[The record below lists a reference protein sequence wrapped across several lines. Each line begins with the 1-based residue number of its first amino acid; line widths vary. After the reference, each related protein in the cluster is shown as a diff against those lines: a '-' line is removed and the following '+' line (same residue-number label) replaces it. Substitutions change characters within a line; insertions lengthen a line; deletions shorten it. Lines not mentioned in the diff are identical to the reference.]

1 MIRVGFDA
9 KRFFWNFT
17 GLGNHSRSLIRG
29 LARHESSRVEINLFT
44 PKINLAVLAE
54 DSMRD
59 RYQVVSPK
67 HRFARLAWREWRVA
81 DAIRARDL
89 HVYHGL
95 SAELPLGVEK
105 LGVLPVVTIHDLV
118 AEMRPELFGAV
129 DARIYR
135 WKMRSAVKRAGLVLA
150 TSEATK
156 QEVLEVY
163 CKSPEQVHVL
173 YQSPAEGFLRVPD
186 SAQDLQTRARL
197 GLPREYLLSVG
208 SVIERKRLRATL
220 RALAHPRLR
229 VLAPRL
235 VVVGSRR
242 SEYAALA
249 QRDVRELGLESQ
261 VIWLSDLSAQ
271 DLPAVTRGAMVSVY
285 PSIYEGFG
293 IPLAEAMI
301 SRVPVLTSKVSCLPE
316 VAGPGGVCVNPDDPE
331 EFAVGLA
338 SLLEDQ
344 TLRER
349 LAHQGYAHAANRYLP
364 APLATRLI
372 NLYREFLGQG

>member
-1 MIRVGFDA
+1 VIRVGFDA

-17 GLGNHSRSLIRG
+17 GLGNHSRSLVRG
-29 LARHESSRVEINLFT
+29 LAHHESSRVELKLFT
-44 PKINLAVLAE
+44 PKINSAVLA
-54 DSMRD
+54 DDPMRD
-59 RYQVVSPK
+59 RYQIVSPK
-67 HRFARLAWREWRVA
+67 HRFARLAWREWRVV
-81 DAIRARDL
+81 DAIRERDL

-95 SAELPLGVEK
+95 SAELPIGVEK

-118 AEMRPELFGAV
+118 AETRPELFGAV

-163 CKSPEQVHVL
+163 RKSPEQVHVL
-173 YQSPAEGFLRVPD
+173 YQPPAEGFLRAPD

-229 VLAPRL
+229 ALAPRL
-235 VVVGSRR
+235 VVVGSLR
-242 SEYAALA
+242 SDYAKLA
-249 QRDVRELGLESQ
+249 QQDVRELGLESQ
-261 VIWLSDLSAQ
+261 VIWLSDLSAR
-271 DLPAVTRGAMVSVY
+271 DLPAVTRGALVSVY

-293 IPLAEAMI
+293 IPLAEAMV
-301 SRVPVLTSKVSCLPE
+301 SRVPVLTSKFSCLPE
-316 VAGPGGVCVNPDDPE
+316 VVGPGGICVNPDDVE
-331 EFAVGLA
+331 EFAEALA
-338 SLLEDQ
+338 GLLEDQ
-344 TLRER
+344 VLRGH
-349 LAHQGYAHAANRYLP
+349 LASQGYAHAASRYLP
-364 APLATRLI
+364 APLAARLVD
-372 NLYREFLGQG
+372 LYHSFLN

>member
-1 MIRVGFDA
+1 MIKVGFDA

-29 LARHESSRVEINLFT
+29 LARHHSAEVELSLFT
-44 PKINLAVLAE
+44 PKINPKLLAE
-54 DSMRD
+54 DPARD
-59 RYQVVSPK
+59 RYQIVSPK
-67 HRFARLAWREWRVA
+67 HRFARLAWREWRIT

-95 SAELPLGVEK
+95 SAELPLGIER
-105 LGVLPVVTIHDLV
+105 LGILPVVTIHDLV
-118 AEMRPELFGAV
+118 AETRPELFGVV

-156 QEVLEVY
+156 REILEVY
-163 CKSPEQVHVL
+163 KKSPDQVHVL
-173 YQSPAEGFLRVPD
+173 YQSPADGFLNAPDATSDMHTRV
-186 SAQDLQTRARL
+186 RL

-220 RALAHPRLR
+220 HALAHPRLR
-229 VLAPRL
+229 ALAPHL
-235 VVVGSRR
+235 VVVGSLR
-242 SEYAALA
+242 SEYARLARRDAL
-249 QRDVRELGLESQ
+249 ELGLESQ
-261 VIWLSDLSAQ
+261 VTWLQDLGAE

-301 SRVPVLTSKVSCLPE
+301 SRVPVVTSRFSCLPE
-316 VAGPGGVCVNPDDPE
+316 VAGPGGVCVNPDDIG
-331 EFAVGLA
+331 EFADGLA
-338 SLLEDQ
+338 RLLEDPA
-344 TLRER
+344 LRDR
-349 LAHQGYAHAANRYLP
+349 LASQGYSHAASRYLP
-364 APLATRLI
+364 APLATRLLG
-372 NLYREFLGQG
+372 LYQSFLT